1 MLSISTMFM
10 VVAYDKRLETWTVV
24 TCLSVMA
31 FTCDVGLG
39 KRDPVQRT
47 VVKEV
52 RPPSARHV
60 KAPFSA
66 WSVFV
71 YIIILLPLTH
81 SLERR

>member
-10 VVAYDKRLETWTVV
+10 VVASDKRLETWTVV
-24 TCLSVMA
+24 TCLNVMA
-31 FTCDVGLG
+31 FTCDVALG

-47 VVKEV
+47 VVKE
-52 RPPSARHV
+52 RPPSAKHV

-71 YIIILLPLTH
+71 CISILLLVKTPLQ
-81 SLERR
+81 